1 MLCWLQEIITFVGS
15 GGGRSA
21 KMAPFWTRA
30 WCAIERLDIKIAG
43 LEPMRRVT
51 MGPYLAWR
59 LRRMGS
65 ISEKGLRS
73 HRRLPRIGMVNGPG
87 GSFLLELELEFRRN
101 LRMAE
106 TQREIRMM
114 SQVSVSM
121 FVFFWLTAWE
131 KKGTVV

>member
-1 MLCWLQEIITFVGS
+1 
-15 GGGRSA
+15 
-21 KMAPFWTRA
+21 
-30 WCAIERLDIKIAG
+30 
-43 LEPMRRVT
+43 
-51 MGPYLAWR
+51 
-59 LRRMGS
+59 MGS
-65 ISEKGLRS
+65 SSEKGLSS
-73 HRRLPRIGMVNGPG
+73 HRKLPRIGMVNGPG
-87 GSFLLELELEFRRN
+87 GSFLLELELRRN

>member
-1 MLCWLQEIITFVGS
+1 MLCWLQEIITLEGS

-21 KMAPFWTRA
+21 KTAPFWTRA

-43 LEPMRRVT
+43 REPMRRVT

-65 ISEKGLRS
+65 SSEKGLS
-73 HRRLPRIGMVNGPG
+73 NYRRLPRIGMVNGPG
-87 GSFLLELELEFRRN
+87 GSFLLELRRN
-101 LRMAE
+101 LRMVE

-121 FVFFWLTAWE
+121 FVFFGLTAWE